1 MLSAL
6 PGINVEPASSPFR
19 RGLRV
24 LYSKLLKE
32 GYVRDHIGSILEVAK
47 GESKSSDSCA
57 VPS

>member
-1 MLSAL
+1 M
-6 PGINVEPASSPFR
+6 EPASSPFR

-32 GYVRDHIGSILEVAK
+32 GYVGDHIGSILEVAK
-47 GESKSSDSCA
+47 GA